1 LQHSSLSLI
10 AFFVFDAWYP
20 ETAFAMHVSWLF
32 LLIGFYQK
40 DRDWFSTN
48 GFIKDSKTIIEDA
61 KTLASIL
68 SMAGLLNLLGV
79 FDNVSLVNSNIF
91 TLAMVIL
98 YAGYILLCSG
108 FALSLLFRFNET
120 KTPCTAETHFA
131 VHLCISGNHVDYA
144 NDFADR

>member
-1 LQHSSLSLI
+1 MAKLLRFIRSIPYSLCFSISGYIFIAAFIISLI

-79 FDNVSLVNSNIF
+79 FDNVSLVNSN
-91 TLAMVIL
+91 
-98 YAGYILLCSG
+98 
-108 FALSLLFRFNET
+108 
-120 KTPCTAETHFA
+120 
-131 VHLCISGNHVDYA
+131 
-144 NDFADR
+144 